1 MVVPVDDYPLI
12 LAEHGLLGRASA
24 HKKENVVK
32 TMAYPSPLIR
42 SLEERFL
49 RPEGLPDFRVGDTVK
64 VQVRI
69 REGDKGERLQ
79 AFEGVVIGKN
89 MEGSRST
96 FTVRKVSYGVGVE
109 RVFPMHSPNV
119 ASLEV
124 VSPGKVRQAKLYFLR
139 DLRGKAARIKERA
152 VERSQGEKKAG
163 RKKRGAH
170 RKATSAAAPEEVA
183 APKEVKAKDKRK
195 SRKEAKAKKKAQ
207 KASEAVAK
215 KSEGAAEAP
224 AAEAPA
230 EKAAE

>member
-1 MVVPVDDYPLI
+1 
-12 LAEHGLLGRASA
+12 
-24 HKKENVVK
+24 
-32 TMAYPSPLIR
+32 MAYPSPLIR

-49 RPEGLPDFRVGDTVK
+49 RPQSLPDFRVGDTVK

-89 MEGSRST
+89 MEGARST

-152 VERSQGEKKAG
+152 VERGESDKKAG

-170 RKATSAAAPEEVA
+170 RKAATVAPVA
-183 APKEVKAKDKRK
+183 ATVDAKAKRK
-195 SRKEAKAKKKAQ
+195 SRKDAKAKKKA
-207 KASEAVAK
+207 A
-215 KSEGAAEAP
+215 
-224 AAEAPA
+224 
-230 EKAAE
+230 KAASASAKPAGDATEE

>member
-1 MVVPVDDYPLI
+1 
-12 LAEHGLLGRASA
+12 
-24 HKKENVVK
+24 
-32 TMAYPSPLIR
+32 MAYPSPLIR
-42 SLEERFL
+42 SLEDRFL
-49 RPEGLPDFRVGDTVK
+49 RQQSLPDFRVGDTVK

-89 MEGSRST
+89 MEGARST

-109 RVFPMHSPNV
+109 RVFPVHSPNV

-152 VERSQGEKKAG
+152 VDRTESDKKAG

-170 RKATSAAAPEEVA
+170 RKAATEAPAVSTKMDA
-183 APKEVKAKDKRK
+183 KAKRK
-195 SRKEAKAKKKAQ
+195 SRKDAKAKKKAA
-207 KASEAVAK
+207 KVAAASAK
-215 KSEGAAEAP
+215 PVEP
-224 AAEAPA
+224 AAESA
-230 EKAAE
+230 EAAAESAPDTTKE